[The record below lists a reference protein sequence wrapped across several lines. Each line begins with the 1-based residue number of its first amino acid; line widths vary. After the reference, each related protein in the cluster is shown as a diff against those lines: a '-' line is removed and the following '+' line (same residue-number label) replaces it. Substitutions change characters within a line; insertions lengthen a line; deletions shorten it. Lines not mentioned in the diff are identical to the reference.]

1 MKKYIS
7 PVVEVEYLDSLDIFT
22 ESLGDNKDGSFN
34 TSDEDKLP

>member
-22 ESLGDNKDGSFN
+22 ESGGSFN
-34 TSDEDKLP
+34 TSVDEDKLP